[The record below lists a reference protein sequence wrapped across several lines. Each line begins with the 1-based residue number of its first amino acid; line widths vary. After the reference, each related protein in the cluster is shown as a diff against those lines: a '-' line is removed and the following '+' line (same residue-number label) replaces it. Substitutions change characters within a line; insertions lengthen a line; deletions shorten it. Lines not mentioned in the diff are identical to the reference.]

1 MIYRTLIV
9 TFITVS
15 LVVLPNKP
23 VQAQETNSRIKT
35 LQVQTGLNYFLLKD
49 KRASNLNYS
58 GSGFNIGVGL
68 LNSDAKKRNH
78 YNLRIVFPTLTSQLE
93 NEMTGLLGEFN
104 YQHLRKTNWSVVGG
118 DLAIGGFVKLKSFI
132 RTFTILNEQISGE
145 IFSSVGPSVFWR
157 KAIAK
162 RHQLIIQAQNPLL
175 AYVLDFDSFVVP
187 KEGLVTIADFIDY
200 DFDLQYEFS
209 ANTKAS
215 FYLHYHFNYYRI
227 RRGIAPVKYGSSQF
241 LVGLNIRL

>member
-1 MIYRTLIV
+1 M
-9 TFITVS
+9 
-15 LVVLPNKP
+15 
-23 VQAQETNSRIKT
+23 VQAQESITRNKT
-35 LQVQTGLNYFLLKD
+35 LQIRTGLNYFLLND

-58 GSGFNIGVGL
+58 GSGFNLGIGL
-68 LNSDAKKRNH
+68 LNEDGKKRNH

-93 NEMTGLLGEFN
+93 NEMTGVLGEFN
-104 YQHLRKTNWSVVGG
+104 YQHLRKTKWSIVGG
-118 DLAIGGFVKLKSFI
+118 DLAIGGFAKVKSFI
-132 RTFTILNEQISGE
+132 RTFTILNEQVSGE
-145 IFSSVGPSVFWR
+145 IFTSLGPSVFWR
-157 KAIAK
+157 KAITE
-162 RHQLIIQAQNPLL
+162 RHKLIIQAQNPLL

-187 KEGLVTIADFIDY
+187 KEGLVTVSDFIDY